1 MCEYFNNIDSICLNF
16 KKNFFKNF
24 YGNLCMGGG
33 KITDRKWRQVSI
45 ILYYIIIVTINDIS
59 YLTINCSSKKLI
71 IIM

>member
-33 KITDRKWRQVSI
+33 KITDRKVMKASIDYI
-45 ILYYIIIVTINDIS
+45 ILYY
-59 YLTINCSSKKLI
+59 NCYN
-71 IIM
+71 

>member
-1 MCEYFNNIDSICLNF
+1 
-16 KKNFFKNF
+16 
-24 YGNLCMGGG
+24 MGGG